1 MSITVTISETLTT
14 VTVDESQ
21 LQVVLNQSDNPIT
34 VSTTSDLTLAAS
46 LAEDVTYSATTTLPG
61 GNVQEALADLAEQFF
76 KQSATPSGS
85 NLEEGDL
92 WYDTANEELFVYR
105 QVTGGYEW
113 HVIASAGGS
122 SATAFTLDGGS
133 FQDR

>member
-1 MSITVTISETLTT
+1 MAITETISETLTT

-34 VSTTSDLTLAAS
+34 VSTTSDLTLVAS

>member
-34 VSTTSDLTLAAS
+34 VSTTSDLTLVAS